1 MQQRPAEP
9 SVYLD
14 ARAARQI
21 VQGRLTA
28 RAFKVEHM
36 LRELLRNVQV
46 RASLGQT
53 SMVWEVRTRVMWLPV
68 REAEE
73 IAHQLSAQTAR
84 LGYASE
90 VLFDRFVYVGWGGA
104 AEFSDEQ
111 GAGAHS
117 TS

>member
-1 MQQRPAEP
+1 MQQPAEP
-9 SVYLD
+9 SYLD

-28 RAFKVEHM
+28 RAFKAEHM
-36 LRELLRNVQV
+36 LRDLLRNVQV

-73 IAHQLSAQTAR
+73 IAHHLSAQAVR
-84 LGYASE
+84 LGYTSE

-104 AEFSDEQ
+104 AEFSDKQ
-111 GAGAHS
+111 AAGTRPAS
-117 TS
+117 